1 MRRFYS
7 SGLAAD
13 MFSCWLNKKQLLSP
27 LNNWTVSLSETWWFC
42 RSVVVSVEVLKWDG
56 GSVGIALS
64 EGGEWVGCLF
74 CFKMAAWLVAHRR
87 TVYKRKTCID
97 WYFGPFVDAAGSA
110 LVFSVSSH
118 SWSSTRESLWVEED
132 VSLWASRADDGKCQH
147 QWFAIDCDLLENM
160 SLTKSHLETLNLKKE
175 QALGFH
181 RWSLWSF
188 LFFYFLHAFP
198 HWLKW
203 VEHH

>member
-1 MRRFYS
+1 MGGPGALLFLRAV
-7 SGLAAD
+7 SG
-13 MFSCWLNKKQLLSP
+13 SP
-27 LNNWTVSLSETWWFC
+27 PY
-42 RSVVVSVEVLKWDG
+42 
-56 GSVGIALS
+56 
-64 EGGEWVGCLF
+64 GCLF

-198 HWLKW
+198 RWLEW